1 MKLLHYKYRSSTS
14 RKAPNSCMSK
24 MVMWRLAGMDFR
36 HWRFET
42 NVCWAGTWPLA

>member
-1 MKLLHYKYRSSTS
+1 
-14 RKAPNSCMSK
+14 
-24 MVMWRLAGMDFR
+24 MWRLAAMDFR